1 MNIVFSTTRQWNPGD
16 EFILL
21 GTINLLQEYFEQQKD
36 KGIKNN
42 FYFNPIIYNRNPQI
56 RRARKR
62 DFIKMIDNFL
72 GKDFIE
78 KFRDNS
84 VKDRKP
90 MDYTDLVVF
99 AGSPE
104 WIGRRLK
111 KLYTEILNNKIPTI
125 FLGLG
130 TDSKIPL
137 EYNNKDFGSIEK
149 KVFEQYTKIIIT
161 RDENTLGA
169 FKHFE
174 FAKHLPCPALFCSKT
189 NNKKVN
195 VKKIALIYSTV
206 NAEGGNDISLETYN
220 FILALYKELL
230 YSYKDE
236 YEFEFIS
243 HYIDELSEFKK
254 DFPEEKIRYSYDSK
268 DYLDIYSEYDLVIG
282 CRVHGIGM
290 CASLGIPGIMV
301 SHDGRSKTV
310 KGFLADRIFIDNS
323 FLEIKELFEN
333 VVNNIEDKSQE
344 LLEHKKIVK
353 MKYLELFNKYL
364 NI

>member
-21 GTINLLQEYFEQQKD
+21 GTINLLQEYFEQK
-36 KGIKNN
+36 KGEVE
-42 FYFNPIIYNRNPQI
+42 FNSIIFNRNPQI

-62 DFIKMIDNFL
+62 DFIKMVDNFL
-72 GKDFIE
+72 GRDFIE

-84 VKDRKP
+84 VKDRKAL
-90 MDYTDLVVF
+90 DYADLVVF

-111 KLYTEILNNKIPTI
+111 KLYSEILVNKIPTV

-130 TDSKIPL
+130 TDSKKPL
-137 EYNNKDFGSIEK
+137 EYNNKYFDDKEIE
-149 KVFEQYTKIIIT
+149 VFEKYTKIITT
-161 RDENTLGA
+161 RDENTFGA

-174 FAKHLPCPALFCSKT
+174 FAKHLPCPALFCSKV
-189 NNKKVN
+189 NNKISR

-206 NAEGGNDISLETYN
+206 NAEGGNDVSLETYN
-220 FILALYKELL
+220 FILSLYKKLL
-230 YSYKDE
+230 DTYKNK

-254 DFPEEKIRYSYDSK
+254 DFPKEKIRYSYDSK
-268 DYLDIYSEYDLVIG
+268 DYLEIYSKYDLVIG

-290 CASLGIPGIMV
+290 CASLGIPGIMI

-323 FLEIKELFEN
+323 FVEFKDLMEN
-333 VVNNIEDKSQE
+333 VVNNIEDKSQK
-344 LLEHKKIVK
+344 LLNHKENIKKEYLK
-353 MKYLELFNKYL
+353 MFNKYL

>member
-99 AGSPE
+99 AGSPD

-125 FLGLG
+125 FLG
-130 TDSKIPL
+130 
-137 EYNNKDFGSIEK
+137 
-149 KVFEQYTKIIIT
+149 
-161 RDENTLGA
+161 
-169 FKHFE
+169 
-174 FAKHLPCPALFCSKT
+174 
-189 NNKKVN
+189 
-195 VKKIALIYSTV
+195 
-206 NAEGGNDISLETYN
+206 TY
-220 FILALYKELL
+220 
-230 YSYKDE
+230 
-236 YEFEFIS
+236 
-243 HYIDELSEFKK
+243 
-254 DFPEEKIRYSYDSK
+254 
-268 DYLDIYSEYDLVIG
+268 
-282 CRVHGIGM
+282 
-290 CASLGIPGIMV
+290 
-301 SHDGRSKTV
+301 
-310 KGFLADRIFIDNS
+310 
-323 FLEIKELFEN
+323 
-333 VVNNIEDKSQE
+333 Q
-344 LLEHKKIVK
+344 
-353 MKYLELFNKYL
+353 
-364 NI
+364 

>member
-21 GTINLLQEYFEQQKD
+21 GTINLLQEYFEQQKE
-36 KGIKNN
+36 KRLKNN
-42 FYFNPIIYNRNPQI
+42 LQFNPIIYNRNPQI

-130 TDSKIPL
+130 TDSKKPL
-137 EYNNKDFGSIEK
+137 EYTNKDFGSIEK
-149 KVFEQYTKIIIT
+149 KVFEQYTKIITT

-169 FKHFE
+169 FKHFD
-174 FAKHLPCPALFCSKT
+174 FAKHLPCPALFCSKI
-189 NNKKVN
+189 NRKRVN

-206 NAEGGNDISLETYN
+206 NAEGG
-220 FILALYKELL
+220 
-230 YSYKDE
+230 
-236 YEFEFIS
+236 
-243 HYIDELSEFKK
+243 
-254 DFPEEKIRYSYDSK
+254 
-268 DYLDIYSEYDLVIG
+268 
-282 CRVHGIGM
+282 
-290 CASLGIPGIMV
+290 
-301 SHDGRSKTV
+301 
-310 KGFLADRIFIDNS
+310 
-323 FLEIKELFEN
+323 
-333 VVNNIEDKSQE
+333 
-344 LLEHKKIVK
+344 
-353 MKYLELFNKYL
+353 
-364 NI
+364 